1 MPESPLVPLKLKVA
15 GGEAP
20 LQPVVP
26 LLVAA
31 DILRLDG
38 DLYWAI
44 LDIDPERQAERP
56 RERRL
61 RLWRLSA
68 DGVSA
73 TPLKD
78 RACAMEAGREVSL
91 CVVGK
96 DLFALVAVNRG
107 VPAKLLRWRLKE
119 SAEDAWQGMGAEP
132 VSSDVGLPPAVGW
145 TVKIAPQDLWSTA
158 GLPPAAWVFNPR
170 LRFVAGKLVAAL
182 ETADGHSSLLE
193 LDPKGGPVREH
204 ARPTF
209 PAVDTVAVQAADRS
223 MVFGRGPDAA
233 WSGFFDHPLLSFRR
247 GPVALP
253 VVAGTRK
260 GEGVEH
266 ALLRETLAGVT
277 GVPSYA
283 LDVAIRP
290 DGRQVL
296 AMVVGERLA
305 PMLMVFGSLDG
316 PRSASLPLL
325 IPLAGMIAR
334 LRVVAT
340 DTHVSICVVF
350 AANGKSRVEFHHR
363 IFA

>member
-1 MPESPLVPLKLKVA
+1 MPESPSVPLKLKVA
-15 GGEAP
+15 GGDAP

-61 RLWRLSA
+61 RLWRISA
-68 DGVSA
+68 DGTTA
-73 TPLKD
+73 TPLKE
-78 RACAMEAGREVSL
+78 RACSLEAGREASL

-96 DLFALVAVNRG
+96 DLFMLVAVNSG
-107 VPAKLLRWRLKE
+107 VPAKLLRWRLTG
-119 SAEDAWQGMGAEP
+119 SPEDAWQGLESAP
-132 VSSDVGLPPAVGW
+132 AASDVGLPREVGW
-145 TVKIAPQDLWSTA
+145 TVKVPPQDTWSTA
-158 GLPPAAWVFNPR
+158 GLTPAAWIFNPR
-170 LRFVAGKLVAAL
+170 LRFAGGKLLAAL
-182 ETADGHSSLLE
+182 ETADGHSSVLE
-193 LDPKGGPVREH
+193 LDPKGGPAREH

-209 PAVDTVAVQAADRS
+209 PAVDTVVVQVVDRS

-233 WSGFFDHPLLSFRR
+233 WSGFFDHPLFSFRR

-253 VVAGTRK
+253 VVAGAPVGK
-260 GEGVEH
+260 GVEY

-283 LDVAIRP
+283 LDVATRP

-296 AMVVGERLA
+296 AMVVGERLT
-305 PMLMVFGSLDG
+305 PMLMVFGSPDG

-325 IPLAGMIAR
+325 IPLAGMVAR